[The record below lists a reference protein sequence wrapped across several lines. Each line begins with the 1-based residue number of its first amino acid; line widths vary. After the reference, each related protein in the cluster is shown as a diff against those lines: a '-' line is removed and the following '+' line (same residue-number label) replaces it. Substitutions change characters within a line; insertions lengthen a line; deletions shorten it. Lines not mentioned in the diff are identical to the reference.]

1 MPGMY
6 WANKAEMWCCF
17 TDSTARFLSHRGRD
31 NVGLSNKWTSLSSD
45 FISLSHNDIVFLCRD
60 LKWNSAN
67 RTFLKEATTSLRTF
81 MQKRRVGRFLHWRV
95 LIWAC
100 NRVGDREQTLV
111 CSPGI
116 PAPALK
122 CLRYKLPKQPQRLT
136 KKTLESGGTPSCWGR
151 LVWRF
156 GKLWKTLWV
165 DLEPSL
171 GGPDVEGE
179 EVKNRKGMFN
189 IQKRRRLCTLS
200 LRLLPVKQVGVL
212 ATSSILDIII
222 KSQSE
227 GTFSLEGHAYQ
238 RFFTQALYSPAF

>member
-136 KKTLESGGTPSCWGR
+136 KKNSGKWGHTFLLRKACMKIWQTLKDLVGGLGAKLGRSRCGGWGSEEQER
-151 LVWRF
+151 
-156 GKLWKTLWV
+156 
-165 DLEPSL
+165 
-171 GGPDVEGE
+171 DV
-179 EVKNRKGMFN
+179 
-189 IQKRRRLCTLS
+189 
-200 LRLLPVKQVGVL
+200 
-212 ATSSILDIII
+212 
-222 KSQSE
+222 
-227 GTFSLEGHAYQ
+227 
-238 RFFTQALYSPAF
+238 